1 MESQEKI
8 KFTPESVDCKIYK
21 NLKVYTLPKETYE
34 KLKTLSNSPPY
45 IIIRETN
52 KIGKLIDDKDINSL
66 KVFMTYAEVIQKI
79 INANNGTAMVKIR
92 YFNGVEIR
100 EDVFPSDI
108 FTKFGVKELLNKGI
122 RFDEA
127 DSVLVIDYLL
137 KSESQAEVVY
147 GYTKHGWNLRD
158 NMLVFLSNELL
169 GSEKL
174 KSKFFCQDSLDLTP
188 TGSLEVWSEM
198 VKNEVVGNL
207 PMEFVLCAS
216 LSSVLLALL
225 NMSNDFGSIV
235 INLANTSSKGKTT
248 AAMLAASVYSN
259 PQLNRGTAITYNATE
274 NSMQEFISQCNGLS
288 VVLDEAAV
296 CNTQNLQK
304 LLYSI
309 ALGRSKMRL
318 NGDSTQKE
326 VKEFSS
332 VIFSTAEFN
341 FIEDESLDGI
351 RTRVFE
357 ITDTLTTSAK
367 NSDNIKRTVIKN
379 YAVAGNVFIVHLISK
394 GKDKIEAD
402 YEQTKQELFEKYKIS
417 QKNYENHNLTER
429 IISKL
434 AIILQAAKYSNE
446 VFDFSISIETMTSY
460 LFTIVNRI
468 VDIPSSEDEIL
479 TIVYEDVL
487 QNFKK
492 YRCSYSFL
500 INTFDREE
508 LEQLNTSLFKS
519 GYVGLIRNSNDEDY
533 FEICVAQYHF
543 KKLMQSHKIDD
554 FRKRLKNLRAEGR
567 LVAQKDRQIS
577 KVCILKDMPKVNAY
591 VFRFKTE
598 NEDKLK
604 GSIIKGY
611 KPELT
616 DDNLIKDDEEVDFS
630 SIFDDLS

>member
-1 MESQEKI
+1 MTQDVIFFK
-8 KFTPESVDCKIYK
+8 PEGFDCKK
-21 NLKVYTLPKETYE
+21 LNSFKTYE
-34 KLKTLSNSPPY
+34 LSESDNNKILSLSNYPPY

-52 KIGKLIDDKDINSL
+52 KIGKLIKEGENHSL
-66 KVFMTYAEVIQKI
+66 KVFMTYAEVIQRI
-79 INANNGTAMVKIR
+79 INADDGTATVKIR

-100 EDVFPSDI
+100 EDVFSSDI
-108 FTKFGVKELLNKGI
+108 FTKFGVKELLTKGI

-127 DSVLVIDYLL
+127 DSALVIEYLL
-137 KSESQAEVVY
+137 KSEAQAEVVC
-147 GYTKHGWNLRD
+147 GYTKHGWN
-158 NMLVFLSNELL
+158 NIEQQLVFLGNEPL
-169 GSEKL
+169 GNEKL
-174 KSKFFCQDSLDLTP
+174 KSKFLCQDSLDLTP
-188 TGSLEVWSEM
+188 TGSIEIWSEM
-198 VKNEVVGNL
+198 VKSEVVGNL

-216 LSSVLLALL
+216 FASVLLALL
-225 NMSNDFGSIV
+225 NLSNDFGSIIV
-235 INLANTSSKGKTT
+235 NLANTSSKGKTT
-248 AAMLAASVYSN
+248 AAMLAASVFSN
-259 PQLNRGTAITYNATE
+259 PQLNRGTAISYNATE
-274 NSMQEFISQCNGLS
+274 NSLQEFIARCNGLT

-332 VIFSTAEFN
+332 IIFSTAEFN

-367 NSDNIKRTVIKN
+367 NSDNIKKTVIKN
-379 YAVAGNVFIVHLISK
+379 YAVAGNVFIEHLIEKSQN
-394 GKDKIEAD
+394 KIESD
-402 YEQTKQELFEKYKIS
+402 YEQIKQQLVDKYKNS
-417 QKNYENHNLTER
+417 QKNSENHNLIER
-429 IISKL
+429 ILSKL
-434 AIILQAAKYSNE
+434 AIILQAGRYSNE
-446 VFDFSISIETMTSY
+446 VFDFSIDLEAMTSY
-460 LFTIVNRI
+460 LLTIVNRI
-468 VDIPSSEDEIL
+468 VDIPSPEDEIL
-479 TIVYEDVL
+479 TNVYEDVL

-492 YRCSYSFL
+492 YRCSCSFL
-500 INTFDREE
+500 ISTFEQKE
-508 LEQLNTSLFKS
+508 LEQLNTGLFKS

-533 FEICVAQYHF
+533 FEICVAQNHF
-543 KKLMQSHKIDD
+543 KKLMNSHKIDD
-554 FRKRLKNLRAEGR
+554 FRKRLKNLRADGR
-567 LVAQKDRQIS
+567 LIAQKDRQIS

-591 VFRFKTE
+591 VFKFKIE

-611 KPELT
+611 EPELN

>member
-1 MESQEKI
+1 MVQDVIFFK
-8 KFTPESVDCKIYK
+8 PESVDCKTYRQ
-21 NLKVYTLPKETYE
+21 LKTYTLSKETHE
-34 KLKTLSNSPPY
+34 KLKTLSISPPY
-45 IIIRETN
+45 IIIRDTN
-52 KIGKLIDDKDINSL
+52 KIGKLIKDGENHSL
-66 KVFMTYAEVIQKI
+66 KVFMTYAEVVQRI
-79 INANNGTAMVKIR
+79 INADDGTATVKIR

-100 EDVFPSDI
+100 EDAFSSDI
-108 FTKFGVKELLNKGI
+108 FTKFGVKELLTKGI

-137 KSESQAEVVY
+137 KSEAQAEVVY
-147 GYTKHGWNLRD
+147 GYTKHGWKNIEQQL
-158 NMLVFLSNELL
+158 LFLGNEPL
-169 GSEKL
+169 GNKKL
-174 KSKFFCQDSLDLTP
+174 KSKFSCQDSLDLTP
-188 TGSLEVWSEM
+188 TGNLEIWSEM

-216 LSSVLLALL
+216 LSSVLLAML
-225 NMSNDFGSIV
+225 NLSFDFGSIV

-248 AAMLAASVYSN
+248 AAMLAASVFSN
-259 PQLNRGTAITYNATE
+259 PQLNRGTAISYNATE
-274 NSMQEFISQCNGLS
+274 NSLQEFIARCNGLT

-341 FIEDESLDGI
+341 FIEDESLVGI

-357 ITDTLTTSAK
+357 ITDTLTKSAE

-468 VDIPSSEDEIL
+468 VDIPSPEDEIL

-611 KPELT
+611 EPELT
-616 DDNLIKDDEEVDFS
+616 DDNLIKDDEEVDIS
-630 SIFDDLS
+630 SILDDVL

>member
-1 MESQEKI
+1 MESKNKNDFKPEKYSFQ
-8 KFTPESVDCKIYK
+8 KFC
-21 NLKVYTLPKETYE
+21 NLKVYHISEDEE
-34 KLKTLSNSPPY
+34 KSLQSLSNSPPY
-45 IIIRETN
+45 IVIRETN
-52 KIGKLIDDKDINSL
+52 KIGILIKDGEKHSL
-66 KVFMTYAEVIQKI
+66 KVFMSYMEIVQRI
-79 INANNGTAMVKIR
+79 INADNGTATVKIR

-100 EDVFPSDI
+100 EDVFSSDI
-108 FTKFGVKELLNKGI
+108 FTKFGVKELLTKGI

-127 DSVLVIDYLL
+127 DSALVIDYLL
-137 KSESQAEVVY
+137 KSEAQAEVVY
-147 GYTKHGWNLRD
+147 GYTKHGWHSKD
-158 NMLVFLSNELL
+158 DKLVFLGNEPL
-169 GSEKL
+169 GNEKL
-174 KSKFFCQDSLDLTP
+174 KSKFLCLDSLDLTP
-188 TGSLEVWSEM
+188 TGSIEIWSEM
-198 VKNEVVGNL
+198 VKNEVLGNM

-216 LSSVLLALL
+216 LSSVLLAML
-225 NMSNDFGSIV
+225 NLSFDFGSIV

-248 AAMLAASVYSN
+248 AAMLAASVFSN
-259 PQLNRGTAITYNATE
+259 PQLNRGTAISYNATE
-274 NSMQEFISQCNGLS
+274 NSLQEFIARCNGLT

-357 ITDTLTTSAK
+357 ITDILTTSAK

-379 YAVAGNVFIVHLISK
+379 YAVAGNVFIEHLIKKSQN
-394 GKDKIEAD
+394 KIESD
-402 YEQTKQELFEKYKIS
+402 YEQIKQQLVGEYKKS
-417 QKNYENHNLTER
+417 QKNYKNHNLIER
-429 IISKL
+429 ILSKL
-434 AIILQAAKYSNE
+434 AIILQAGRYSNE
-446 VFDFSISIETMTSY
+446 IFDFSIDLEAMNSY

-468 VDIPSSEDEIL
+468 VDIPSPEDEIL
-479 TIVYEDVL
+479 TIIYEDIL

-492 YRCSYSFL
+492 YRCSCSFL
-500 INTFDREE
+500 INTFEQKE
-508 LEQLNTSLFKS
+508 LEQLNTGLFKS

-533 FEICVAQYHF
+533 FEICVAQNHF

-554 FRKRLKNLRAEGR
+554 FRKRLKNLRADGR

-577 KVCILKDMPKVNAY
+577 KICILKDMPKVNAY
-591 VFRFKTE
+591 VFKFKIE

-611 KPELT
+611 EPELN

-630 SIFDDLS
+630 SIFDDVS

>member
-1 MESQEKI
+1 MNQEQKI
-8 KFTPESVDCKIYK
+8 FKPESVDCKTYRQ
-21 NLKVYTLPKETYE
+21 LKTYTLSKETHE
-34 KLKTLSNSPPY
+34 KLKTLSISPPY
-45 IIIRETN
+45 IIIRDTN
-52 KIGKLIDDKDINSL
+52 KIGKLIKDGENHSL
-66 KVFMTYAEVIQKI
+66 KVFMTYAEVVQRI
-79 INANNGTAMVKIR
+79 INADDGTATVKIR

-100 EDVFPSDI
+100 EDVLSSDI
-108 FTKFGVKELLNKGI
+108 FTKFGVKELLTKGI

-127 DSVLVIDYLL
+127 DSALVIDYLL
-137 KSESQAEVVY
+137 KSEAQAEVVY
-147 GYTKHGWNLRD
+147 GYTKHGWN
-158 NMLVFLSNELL
+158 NIEQQLVFFGNELL
-169 GSEKL
+169 GNEKL
-174 KSKFFCQDSLDLTP
+174 KSKFLCQDSLDLTP
-188 TGSLEVWSEM
+188 TGSLEIWSEM

-216 LSSVLLALL
+216 LSSVLLAML
-225 NMSNDFGSIV
+225 NLSFDFGSIV

-248 AAMLAASVYSN
+248 AAMLAASVFSN
-259 PQLNRGTAITYNATE
+259 PQLNRGTAISYNATE
-274 NSMQEFISQCNGLS
+274 NSLQEFIARCNGLT

-341 FIEDESLDGI
+341 FIEDEILDGI

-357 ITDTLTTSAK
+357 ITDILTTSAK
-367 NSDNIKRTVIKN
+367 NSDNIKRNVIKN
-379 YAVAGNVFIVHLISK
+379 YAVAGNVFIEHLIKKSQN
-394 GKDKIEAD
+394 KIESD
-402 YEQTKQELFEKYKIS
+402 YEEIKQQLVGEYKNS
-417 QKNYENHNLTER
+417 QKNYKNHNLIER
-429 IISKL
+429 ILSKL
-434 AIILQAAKYSNE
+434 AIILQAGRYSNE
-446 VFDFSISIETMTSY
+446 IFDFSINLEAMISY

-468 VDIPSSEDEIL
+468 VDIPSPEDEIL
-479 TIVYEDVL
+479 TIIYEDIL

>member
-1 MESQEKI
+1 MESKEKI
-8 KFTPESVDCKIYK
+8 KFTPESVDLKIYR
-21 NLKVYTLPKETYE
+21 NLKVYTLSKETHE
-34 KLKTLSNSPPY
+34 KLKTLSISPPY
-45 IIIRETN
+45 IIIRDTN
-52 KIGKLIDDKDINSL
+52 KIGKLIKDGENHSL
-66 KVFMTYAEVIQKI
+66 KVFMTYAEVVQRT
-79 INANNGTAMVKIR
+79 INADDGTATVKIR

-100 EDVFPSDI
+100 EDVFSSDI
-108 FTKFGVKELLNKGI
+108 FTKFGVKELLTKGI

-127 DSVLVIDYLL
+127 DSALVIDYLL
-137 KSESQAEVVY
+137 KSEAQAEVVY
-147 GYTKHGWNLRD
+147 GYTKHGWN
-158 NMLVFLSNELL
+158 NIEQQLVFFGNELL
-169 GSEKL
+169 GNEKL
-174 KSKFFCQDSLDLTP
+174 KSKFLCQDSLDLTP

-216 LSSVLLALL
+216 LSSVLLAML
-225 NMSNDFGSIV
+225 NLSFDFGSIV

-248 AAMLAASVYSN
+248 AAMLAASVFSN
-259 PQLNRGTAITYNATE
+259 PQLNRGTAISYNATE
-274 NSMQEFISQCNGLS
+274 NSLQEFIARCNGLT

-357 ITDTLTTSAK
+357 ITDTLTKSAK

-379 YAVAGNVFIVHLISK
+379 YAVAGNVFIEHLINK
-394 GKDKIEAD
+394 RENKILSD
-402 YEQTKQELFEKYKIS
+402 YEQTKQKLFEEYKTS

-434 AIILQAAKYSNE
+434 AIIFQAGRYSNE
-446 VFDFSISIETMTSY
+446 IFDFSIDLEAMTSY
-460 LFTIVNRI
+460 LFNIVNRI
-468 VDIPSSEDEIL
+468 VDIPSPEDEIL
-479 TIVYEDVL
+479 TIIYEDIL

-492 YRCSYSFL
+492 YRCSCSFL
-500 INTFDREE
+500 INTFEQKE
-508 LEQLNTSLFKS
+508 LEQLNTGLFKN

-533 FEICVAQYHF
+533 FEICVAQNHF

-554 FRKRLKNLRAEGR
+554 FRKRLKNLRADGR
-567 LVAQKDRQIS
+567 LIAQKDRQIS

-591 VFRFKTE
+591 VFKFKIE

-604 GSIIKGY
+604 GSISKGY
-611 KPELT
+611 KPEQST
-616 DDNLIKDDEEVDFS
+616 DNLINDDEEVDFS
-630 SIFDDLS
+630 SIFDDVS